1 MKLLRTLCVVA
12 ALGVA
17 GTEAAEAGPMSFEPA
32 TSLTTAAAPAA
43 QVEQVR
49 LVCGPFRCVRR
60 FGWRYG
66 YRPFGWRYGYGYRR
80 FGFRGGYGFRGG
92 FRRF

>member
-1 MKLLRTLCVVA
+1 MKLLRTLCIVA

-17 GTEAAEAGPMSFEPA
+17 GTEAASAGPMSVAPA
-32 TSLTTAAAPAA
+32 SSLTTAAPSANLDK
-43 QVEQVR
+43 VV

-66 YRPFGWRYGYGYRR
+66 YRPYGWRYGWRGYGWRGY
-80 FGFRGGYGFRGG
+80 GWRGGW
-92 FRRF
+92 RRW